1 MAPVSPLVICFLLNR
16 TNSVIIDWLVS
27 RDYYIVF
34 KQEQNQGLIGLQ
46 VIFHD
51 GTKTLIYAGSRR
63 SFLQ

>member
-27 RDYYIVF
+27 HDYYIVF

-46 VIFHD
+46 VIFRLT
-51 GTKTLIYAGSRR
+51 GQRR
-63 SFLQ
+63 SFMAAVRTFLQ